1 MIRVWKLVLVLSIT
15 VIGFANGQGVPP
27 CLGPLSPCIDFLN
40 STKPPPQTCCN
51 PVKEV
56 NANQNSCFCELA
68 LTPGALE
75 ALGTTLS
82 HAIQLLQSCGVNFK
96 LTSCKGY
103 SLLLHSNFL
112 LASKPFYLIQ
122 HIKFYF
128 ILLFSKFQ
136 HLSLRLRL
144 QVRILSIFFFSFITI
159 IFFHFF
165 IHDFAATVGGDE
177 GGTSRATFSGL
188 SFALFLCVYAMFN

>member
-1 MIRVWKLVLVLSIT
+1 MVTEAKIPSFRLRLWSNRSHI
-15 VIGFANGQGVPP
+15 Q
-27 CLGPLSPCIDFLN
+27 
-40 STKPPPQTCCN
+40 
-51 PVKEV
+51 
-56 NANQNSCFCELA
+56 
-68 LTPGALE
+68 LTPGAFE

-103 SLLLHSNFL
+103 SLLLHSNLL

-144 QVRILSIFFFSFITI
+144 RRCFRLQVRILSIFFFSFITI
-159 IFFHFF
+159 IFFHLF
-165 IHDFAATVGGDE
+165 IHDFAATVGGDFPY
-177 GGTSRATFSGL
+177 TRNVATNPEITYMLPL
-188 SFALFLCVYAMFN
+188 SKPHQSPQNAASNK